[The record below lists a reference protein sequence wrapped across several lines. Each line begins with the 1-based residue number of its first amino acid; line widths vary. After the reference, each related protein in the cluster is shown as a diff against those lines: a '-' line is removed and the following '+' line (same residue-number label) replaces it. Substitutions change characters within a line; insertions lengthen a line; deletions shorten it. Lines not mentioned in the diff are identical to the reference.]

1 MRTTVGFLFLP
12 MTSGREIFSKR
23 PLAVGDQIELL
34 EARGLH
40 IPDRERAARYLR
52 FIGYYRLA
60 VYSRPYQI
68 GDDSGHAFRL
78 GVSFDDILSLYVFD
92 RQLRL
97 LMMDAVERIEVAFR
111 TVLNDHMSLKYGH
124 QWYTESRHFQRA
136 NKDFDH
142 LQFIRI
148 VQKET
153 GYNGIKAG
161 SPVFCKSYYKKYC
174 EPVLPPSWMVAEV
187 LPIGAWSRVYSVLTQ
202 AEDRKAVSNSFRV
215 RYELF
220 GSWIHA
226 VSYVR
231 NVCAHHSLLWNA
243 VFTVKPKLKG
253 EFGFVERGDK
263 FYAQAAVIQFLLKS
277 ISQQSMWGRRLKNH
291 LEKCPL
297 PYVEHMG
304 FPEDWFNQ
312 ELWLI

>member
-1 MRTTVGFLFLP
+1 
-12 MTSGREIFSKR
+12 MTSGRGIFSKL
-23 PLAVGDQIELL
+23 PLAVGDQIALL

-40 IPDRERAARYLR
+40 IPDRARAERYLR

-60 VYSRPYQI
+60 VYCRPYQN
-68 GDDSGHAFRL
+68 GDESGHFFGP
-78 GVSFDDILSLYVFD
+78 GVSFDDVLDLYVFD

-124 QWYTESRHFQRA
+124 QWYTDYRHFQRA
-136 NKDFDH
+136 SKNFDH
-142 LQFIRI
+142 LQFIRL

-153 GYNGIKAG
+153 GYGGASAG
-161 SPVFCKSYYKKYC
+161 GPVFCKAYFRKYC
-174 EPVLPPSWMVAEV
+174 EPVLPPSWMVSEV
-187 LPIGAWSRVYSVLTQ
+187 LPIGAWSRVYSVLAE
-202 AEDRKAVSNSFRV
+202 AEDRKVVSNSFHV

-226 VSYVR
+226 VSHVR
-231 NVCAHHSLLWNA
+231 NICAHHSLLWNA

-253 EFGFVERGDK
+253 EVGIVERGDK
-263 FYAQAAVIQFLLKS
+263 FYAQAAVIQYLLKS
-277 ISQQSMWGRRLKNH
+277 ISQKSMWGSRLRAH

-297 PYVEHMG
+297 PYSEHMG
-304 FPEDWFNQ
+304 FPADWFKQ
-312 ELWLI
+312 DLWVL